1 MSRRKL
7 LRKIISPP
15 TIKGITVFGPNRK
28 RSEKIR
34 LFLEE
39 YETIRLLDFENMT
52 QEEASVH
59 MEVSRPTLT
68 RIYENARKKVA
79 YSLVEGIDMV
89 ISGGEYLFDES
100 WYRCESCKANF
111 NIFEDAENCCP
122 VCKTT
127 NIISLNEYYSSQ
139 LPF

>member
-7 LRKIISPP
+7 QRKIITPP
-15 TIKGITVFGPNRK
+15 AIKGFSVFGPIRK
-28 RSEKIR
+28 KAEKIR

-39 YETIRLLDFENMT
+39 YEVIRLLDFENMT

-79 YSLVEGIDMV
+79 RAMVEGIDMV

-111 NIFEDAENCCP
+111 NLFEDSGNFCP
-122 VCKTT
+122 VCKSPH
-127 NIISLNEYYSSQ
+127 IISLNQYYTA
-139 LPF
+139 

>member
-7 LRKIISPP
+7 LRKIITPP
-15 TIKGITVFGPNRK
+15 TIKGFSVFGPLRK
-28 RSEKIR
+28 KSEKIR

-39 YETIRLLDFENMT
+39 YESIRLLDFEHMT
-52 QEEASVH
+52 QEEAAIH

-79 YSLVEGIDMV
+79 RSLVEGVDMI
-89 ISGGEYLFDES
+89 ISGGEYLFDET

-111 NIFEDAENCCP
+111 SIFEGADHCCP

-127 NIISLNEYYSSQ
+127 GIISLNEYYSA
-139 LPF
+139 

>member
-7 LRKIISPP
+7 QRKIITPP
-15 TIKGITVFGPNRK
+15 TIKGISVFGLLHK
-28 RSEKIR
+28 KSEKIR

-39 YETIRLLDFENMT
+39 YESIRLLDFENMA
-52 QEEASVH
+52 QEEAAIH

-79 YSLVEGIDMV
+79 RSLVEGVDVV

-111 NIFEDAENCCP
+111 NIFKGTEHYCP
-122 VCKTT
+122 VCKSTE
-127 NIISLNEYYSSQ
+127 IISLNKYYSS
-139 LPF
+139 